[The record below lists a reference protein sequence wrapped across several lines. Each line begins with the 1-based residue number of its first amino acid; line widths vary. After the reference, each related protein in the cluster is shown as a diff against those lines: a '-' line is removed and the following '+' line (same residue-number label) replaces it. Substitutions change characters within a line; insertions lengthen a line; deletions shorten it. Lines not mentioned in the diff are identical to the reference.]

1 MDTRVLNY
9 FLLAASEENI
19 TKAASLLHI
28 TQPTLS
34 RQLKGLEDELGVQL
48 FLRAHHRIELTDAGI
63 LFQQRARDLISIER
77 RAKEGLTQSGI
88 LAGEIAVGVSELQ
101 SLTELSQL
109 IAEFHLMH
117 PLVHFALHSGNNQ
130 ELQFWLERGSIDLAL
145 MLEPIDVKNYEF
157 VRMHQVEEWGVL
169 VTETSP
175 FATHSEIVP
184 GDLIGHQ

>member
-34 RQLKGLEDELGVQL
+34 RQLKGLEDGLGVQL

-77 RAKEGLTQSGI
+77 RAKEELTQSGI

-117 PLVHFALHSGNNQ
+117 PPSSFRAPQ
-130 ELQFWLERGSIDLAL
+130 W
-145 MLEPIDVKNYEF
+145 
-157 VRMHQVEEWGVL
+157 
-169 VTETSP
+169 
-175 FATHSEIVP
+175 
-184 GDLIGHQ
+184 